1 MATAST
7 SSSTAT
13 AVSGDVIKDRWCIR
27 ALLGHGGFGEVY
39 SGWCFRCLT
48 HLLHFDSIEPV
59 CSCRHSKPRHP
70 IHFALIICS
79 CLVHSAL
86 DTKTQLVRAVKT
98 ELLPADKPLLKMEVA
113 VLRELSGQPHIPAFV
128 ACGRTPKFNY
138 LVMELLSTNLSE
150 LRKQSAKQKFALATV
165 CGIGVQVLEALR
177 TVHEHGILHRDIK
190 PSNCV
195 IGHVPNHR
203 TIFLLDFGLARI
215 YRTET
220 GGVRPPRE
228 TAGFRGTSRYASLNV
243 HYGRD
248 MGRCDDL
255 WSYFFMIIELATG
268 GLPWRKLKDKN
279 EVLAVKESIDMHS
292 LTAKLPTEFTH
303 LLDHIETLRY
313 EDRPDYETCIG
324 LLTTVLAQLGLTLNT
339 LRYDWQE
346 SDPLPA
352 APLTSL
358 LDDEQAQDSTKVRIV
373 LAFSL
378 FSPRCRRHQSASAP
392 VCVG

>member
-13 AVSGDVIKDRWCIR
+13 AASGDVIKDRWCIR
-27 ALLGHGGFGEVY
+27 SLLGHGGFGEVY
-39 SGWCFRCLT
+39 SGAFLY
-48 HLLHFDSIEPV
+48 LDNSIN
-59 CSCRHSKPRHP
+59 RHP
-70 IHFALIICS
+70 RVGGLVIPHTTFSSDHTNSCCIH
-79 CLVHSAL
+79 VAL
-86 DTKTQLVRAVKT
+86 DMKSQLVRAVKT

-113 VLRELSGQPHIPAFV
+113 VLRELNGQPHIPVFV

-150 LRKQSAKQKFALATV
+150 LRKQSAKQIFALASV

-195 IGHVPNHR
+195 IGHPPNNR
-203 TIFLLDFGLARI
+203 VIYLLDFGLARI

-255 WSYFFMIIELATG
+255 WSFFFMLIELASG
-268 GLPWRKLKDKN
+268 GLPWRRLKDKN
-279 EVLAVKESIDMHS
+279 EVLVVKEGCDMHT
-292 LTAKLPTEFTH
+292 LTARLPSEFTQ
-303 LLDHIETLRY
+303 LLDHIASLRY
-313 EDRPDYETCIG
+313 EDRPDYEYCIG
-324 LLTTVLAQLGLTLNT
+324 LLTSVLAQLGLTLHT
-339 LRYDWQE
+339 LRYEWE
-346 SDPLPA
+346 EPASLPTAPLPTFPQDTP
-352 APLTSL
+352 AP
-358 LDDEQAQDSTKVRIV
+358 DSTKVASFMYIDRSLSPHTDV
-373 LAFSL
+373 LKMPECA
-378 FSPRCRRHQSASAP
+378 RTWIK
-392 VCVG
+392 